1 MSAPGDP
8 FSGIAPCY
16 DAIMSHVD
24 YERWVS
30 KTGFLADLLP
40 DGFLHID
47 VACGTGVLVEKLR
60 QSGWRSVGAD
70 LSPAMVQQGR
80 RNAPSFPGVAADMRA
95 LPFHNAAGMVTCL
108 FDSLNFLTEETELER
123 GLSEISKALTPGGL
137 LYGDIITERMV
148 LTHFAGKRWTEQNG
162 RFSTTWQSDYSK
174 NTHLAETRVI
184 VDGGP
189 VNHIYE
195 RIFPLATLQSAMERA
210 GLTVL
215 AFCDAATWKKPRR
228 RSIRIDFVAARSP
241 SAKLINDFETVRK
254 KIQVWQRH

>member
-1 MSAPGDP
+1 MTDP
-8 FSGIAPCY
+8 FARIAPFY

-60 QSGWRSVGAD
+60 QSGWRSLGAD
-70 LSPAMVQQGR
+70 RSHAMVQQGR
-80 RNAPSFPGVAADMRA
+80 QNAPDFPGVAADMRA
-95 LPFHNAAGMVTCL
+95 LPFHKTAGLVTCL
-108 FDSLNFLTEETELER
+108 FDSLNFLTEEADLKR
-123 GLSEISKALTPGGL
+123 GLREMAGALAPGGI
-137 LYGDIITERMV
+137 LYGDVITERMV

-162 RFSTTWQSDYSK
+162 RFSTAWESDYDKSA
-174 NTHLAETRVI
+174 HLAETRVT
-184 VDGGP
+184 VNRGP
-189 VNHIYE
+189 VNYIHE

-215 AFCDAATWKKPRR
+215 AFCDAATWKKPRK
-228 RSIRIDFVAARSP
+228 RSIRIDFVAARTP
-241 SAKLINDFETVRK
+241 SAKLVRDFETVRK
-254 KIQVWQRH
+254 KIQAWQQR

>member
-1 MSAPGDP
+1 MSDP
-8 FSGIAPCY
+8 FARIAPYY

-47 VACGTGVLVEKLR
+47 IACGTGVLVEKLR

-70 LSPAMVQQGR
+70 LSFAMVRQGR
-80 RNAPSFPGVAADMRA
+80 RNAPGFPGVAADMRA
-95 LPFHNAAGMVTCL
+95 LPFHNAAGLVTCL
-108 FDSLNFLTEETELER
+108 FDSLNFLTEEAGLEQ
-123 GLSEISKALTPGGL
+123 GLREMAGALAPGGI
-137 LYGDIITERMV
+137 LYGDVITERMV

-162 RFSTTWQSDYSK
+162 RFSTTWESDYSRSG
-174 NTHLAETRVI
+174 HLAETRVT
-184 VDGGP
+184 VNRGP
-189 VNHIYE
+189 VNYIHE

-215 AFCDAATWKKPRR
+215 GFCDAATWKKPSK
-228 RSIRIDFVAARSP
+228 RSIRVDFVAAQSP
-241 SAKLINDFETVRK
+241 SAKLVRDFETVRK
-254 KIQVWQRH
+254 KIQAWQRR